1 MFDLHLAGDSKQS
14 KNMKCKDVSE
24 GAASS
29 DDVLPKKK
37 KTTDSMDSG
46 VLQPTGIQV
55 RWVRWQSCCKEWA
68 AQPLQG
74 TGTMFIARPYHP
86 LCDRHNGYAL

>member
-1 MFDLHLAGDSKQS
+1 
-14 KNMKCKDVSE
+14 MKRKDVSE

-46 VLQPTGIQV
+46 VLQSTEIQV
-55 RWVRWQSCCKEWA
+55 RIIVAEWVDIRTHRE
-68 AQPLQG
+68 
-74 TGTMFIARPYHP
+74 IIY
-86 LCDRHNGYAL
+86 

>member
-14 KNMKCKDVSE
+14 KNMKRKDVSE

-46 VLQPTGIQV
+46 VLQSTEIQV
-55 RWVRWQSCCKEWA
+55 RIIVAEWVDIRTHRE
-68 AQPLQG
+68 
-74 TGTMFIARPYHP
+74 IIY
-86 LCDRHNGYAL
+86 

>member
-1 MFDLHLAGDSKQS
+1 MFDSHLAGDSKQS
-14 KNMKCKDVSE
+14 KNMKRKDVSE

-46 VLQPTGIQV
+46 VLQPTEIQV
-55 RWVRWQSCCKEWA
+55 RIIVAKWVDIRTHRE
-68 AQPLQG
+68 
-74 TGTMFIARPYHP
+74 II
-86 LCDRHNGYAL
+86 D

>member
-14 KNMKCKDVSE
+14 KNMKRKDVSE

-46 VLQPTGIQV
+46 VLQPTEIQV
-55 RWVRWQSCCKEWA
+55 RIIVAKWVDIRTHRE
-68 AQPLQG
+68 
-74 TGTMFIARPYHP
+74 II
-86 LCDRHNGYAL
+86 D